1 MKETRDFLLSLV
13 RLALWRSP
21 EILPETCP
29 DWDDVLELA
38 QKQTVVGLVA
48 DAVPLLPERLQP
60 DSQTRMKIH
69 ATAMRI
75 ISSHSLLN
83 RKVADI
89 KIRMDSYGMHTVL
102 FKGQGIALN
111 YPNPLSRQCGDIDM
125 YVGERN
131 FARALELLDPLSDK
145 DAKEYRHLKHFNIVE
160 DGVDIEIHRIAEIL
174 PGFIRDRHFRQW
186 TVNRLEGLDVRKV
199 EINGV
204 SVNLPPVDFDAIY
217 IMNHAWHHF
226 LASGIG
232 LRQLC
237 DWTMHLHRFHKE
249 IDRDVLRTDLRNF
262 GLTRAWQI
270 MAAVAVRYIGLP
282 EGECPLYDGSCA
294 DKADK
299 MLEVIWNEG
308 NFGKYSSARKSLR
321 PKGHFAGKLHSFRMN
336 TSRAS
341 MILSIAPYE
350 VVYSWIYYFIN
361 GMRNVFHKVR

>member
-13 RLALWRSP
+13 RLALWRDS
-21 EILPETCP
+21 EILPETRP
-29 DWDDVLELA
+29 DWDEVLALA

-69 ATAMRI
+69 AMAMRI

-160 DGVDIEIHRIAEIL
+160 DGVDIEIHRIDNL
-174 PGFIRDRHFRQW
+174 FTVIRF
-186 TVNRLEGLDVRKV
+186 
-199 EINGV
+199 
-204 SVNLPPVDFDAIY
+204 
-217 IMNHAWHHF
+217 
-226 LASGIG
+226 
-232 LRQLC
+232 
-237 DWTMHLHRFHKE
+237 
-249 IDRDVLRTDLRNF
+249 
-262 GLTRAWQI
+262 
-270 MAAVAVRYIGLP
+270 
-282 EGECPLYDGSCA
+282 
-294 DKADK
+294 
-299 MLEVIWNEG
+299 
-308 NFGKYSSARKSLR
+308 
-321 PKGHFAGKLHSFRMN
+321 
-336 TSRAS
+336 
-341 MILSIAPYE
+341 
-350 VVYSWIYYFIN
+350 
-361 GMRNVFHKVR
+361 